1 MFSSIILPS
10 SSKTV
15 NGDLGGWRRTFTRI
29 ISVTMTSIF
38 YFPKKNFRILRK
50 VHLNFLTTFTGK
62 YQCYWQSKDCY
73 VIVITPWGSYN
84 SANL

>member
-15 NGDLGGWRRTFTRI
+15 SGDFGGWRRTFTRI

-38 YFPKKNFRILRK
+38 YFPKKNFRILGK
-50 VHLNFLTTFTGK
+50 VHLNFLTMFTGK
-62 YQCYWQSKDCY
+62 YS
-73 VIVITPWGSYN
+73 VIGKAKIAT
-84 SANL
+84 LQ